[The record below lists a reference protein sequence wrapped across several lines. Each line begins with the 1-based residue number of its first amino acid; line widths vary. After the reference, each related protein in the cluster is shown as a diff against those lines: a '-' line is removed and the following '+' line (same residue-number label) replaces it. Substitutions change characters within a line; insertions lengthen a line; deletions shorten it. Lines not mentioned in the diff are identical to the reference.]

1 MNLDA
6 ICQIIEDAGLG
17 TLGESLFQHH
27 MPETA
32 TQGLVLR
39 LPLEGV
45 PINHYI
51 PGFRRGSFQVI
62 VRDDR
67 FAEGQAVAERVFDL
81 LTLHRRDFQDAQ
93 GKLYFR
99 ILQCLPRTEPIVY
112 PRMGSN
118 LTEWSINFDV
128 AYLNL

>member
-6 ICQIIEDAGLG
+6 ISQILQEAGLG
-17 TLGESLFQHH
+17 APGDYLFQHH
-27 MPETA
+27 MPDTA
-32 TQGLVLR
+32 SHGIVLR
-39 LPLEGV
+39 MPLEGV

-51 PGFRRGSFQVI
+51 PGFRRGSFQAI
-62 VRDDR
+62 VRDDH
-67 FAEGQAVAERVFDL
+67 FTEGQSVAERVFDA
-81 LTLHRRDFQDAQ
+81 LTIYERDFKDAQ